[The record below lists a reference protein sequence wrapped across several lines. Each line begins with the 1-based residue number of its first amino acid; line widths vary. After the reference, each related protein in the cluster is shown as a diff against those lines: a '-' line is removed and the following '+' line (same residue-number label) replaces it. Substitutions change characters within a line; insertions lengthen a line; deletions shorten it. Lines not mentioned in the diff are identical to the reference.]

1 MRGKDRI
8 NPRRGVMHSRILTT
22 VVLVGIG
29 AAGPVSA
36 HHSQI
41 EFNLDPAAIETI
53 SGTVTQY
60 DFVNPH
66 VYVYIETADAD
77 GSTALWELEASST
90 PNLIRRGW
98 SGDSVTIGEELTID
112 IHPAKISGRHI
123 ARIATMYFA
132 DGSRLAVRGEGDIP
146 GPADPDAFSTSLSGR
161 WLGRYGLPQVSLDL
175 HLWPLTP
182 KGHAAQAGYDQT
194 LNPQID
200 CIPVASPLLM
210 LYSNI
215 FEVRVTDDFVN
226 ILFEWLDVER
236 VIYLDGRDHPATD
249 ERFHQGHSVG
259 HWEGG
264 TLVVDTGNF
273 TPHGAG
279 NAFQVP
285 SGNSKHLVER
295 LTLSD
300 DGKRVDYAFELTDPE
315 YLAEPVT
322 GGVIWD
328 YRPDLEPQ
336 RIECN
341 REVAR
346 RFLDR
351 E

>member
-1 MRGKDRI
+1 
-8 NPRRGVMHSRILTT
+8 MHAKILTPLL
-22 VVLVGIG
+22 VLGIG
-29 AAGPVSA
+29 TAGSATA

-41 EFNLDPAAIETI
+41 EFNLDPTAIETI

-66 VYVYIETADAD
+66 VYVYFEAEEAGD
-77 GSTALWELEASST
+77 STTLWELEASST

-98 SGDSVTIGEELTID
+98 SRDSVRVGQKLTID
-112 IHPAKISGRHI
+112 IHPAKIPGRHV
-123 ARIATMYFA
+123 ARISTMYFD

-146 GPADPDAFSTSLSGR
+146 EPADPNARAESLTGR
-161 WLGRYGLPQVSLDL
+161 WLGRYGLPQVSFDL

-182 KGHAAQAGYDQT
+182 KGQAAQVGYDQT

-200 CIPVASPLLM
+200 CIPVASPSLM

-215 FEVRVTDDFVN
+215 FEVRVTDNFAE

-236 VIYLDGRDHPATD
+236 VIYLDGRAHPPAD
-249 ERFHQGHSVG
+249 ELFHQGHSIG
-259 HWEGG
+259 HWEDS
-264 TLVVDTGNF
+264 TLVVDTSNF
-273 TPHGAG
+273 TEHGAG

-285 SGNSKHLVER
+285 SSTGKHLVEH

-300 DGKRVDYAFELTDPE
+300 DGKRIGYTFELTDRE
-315 YLAEPVT
+315 YLSESVT

-351 E
+351 MTPRE

>member
-1 MRGKDRI
+1 
-8 NPRRGVMHSRILTT
+8 MHAKVLTP
-22 VVLVGIG
+22 LLALGIG
-29 AAGPVSA
+29 AAGPADA

-41 EFNLDPAAIETI
+41 EFNLDPAAIQTI
-53 SGTVTQY
+53 TGTVTQY

-66 VYVYIETADAD
+66 VYVYFETEEAD
-77 GSTALWELEASST
+77 GGTALWELEASST

-98 SGDSVTIGEELTID
+98 GRESVTVGQELTID
-112 IHPAKISGRHI
+112 IHPAKVPGRHV
-123 ARIATMYFA
+123 ARISTMYFD
-132 DGSRLAVRGEGDIP
+132 DGSRLAVRGEGGIP
-146 GPADPDAFSTSLSGR
+146 EPEDPDAASTSLSGR
-161 WLGRYGLPQVSLDL
+161 WLGRWSLPQVSFDL
-175 HLWPLTP
+175 HLWPLTE
-182 KGHAAQAGYDQT
+182 KGRAAQESYDQT

-200 CIPVASPLLM
+200 CIPVASPSLM

-215 FEVRVTDDFVN
+215 FEVRVTDDFVE

-236 VIYLDGRDHPATD
+236 VIQLDDRAHPPAD
-249 ERFHQGHSVG
+249 ERFHQGHSIG
-259 HWEGG
+259 HWEGD

-273 TPHGAG
+273 TAHGAG

-285 SGNSKHLVER
+285 SGTAKHLVER

-300 DGKRVDYAFELTDPE
+300 DGKRIDYAFELTDPE
-315 YLAEPVT
+315 YLTEPVT
-322 GGVIWD
+322 GDTIWD

-346 RFLDR
+346 RR
-351 E
+351 RVTTRR

>member
-1 MRGKDRI
+1 
-8 NPRRGVMHSRILTT
+8 MHARVLTP
-22 VVLVGIG
+22 LLLIGIG
-29 AAGPVSA
+29 ATGPAQA

-53 SGTVTQY
+53 RGTVTQY

-66 VYVYIETADAD
+66 VYVYFETDDAD

-98 SGDSVTIGEELTID
+98 SGDSVTVGQELTID
-112 IHPAKISGRHI
+112 IHPAKIPGKLV
-123 ARIATMYFA
+123 ARIATMYFD
-132 DGSRLAVRGEGDIP
+132 DGSRLAVRGEGGIP
-146 GPADPDAFSTSLSGR
+146 EPADPDAFSTSLSGR
-161 WLGRYGLPQVSLDL
+161 WLGRWGLAQVSFDLDQ
-175 HLWPLTP
+175 WPLTP
-182 KGHAAQAGYDQT
+182 KGRAAQQAYDQT

-200 CIPVASPLLM
+200 CIPVASPSLM

-215 FEVRVTDDFVN
+215 FELRVTDDFAD

-236 VIYLDGRDHPATD
+236 VIYLDGRDHPPAG

-259 HWEGG
+259 RWEGG
-264 TLVVDTGNF
+264 TLIVDTANF
-273 TPHGAG
+273 TEHGAG

-285 SGNSKHLVER
+285 SGTAKHLVEH

-300 DGKRVDYAFELTDPE
+300 DGKRIDYAFELMDPE
-315 YLAEPVT
+315 YLTETVT

-351 E
+351 Q